1 MNARSN
7 DAVARSVH
15 DRLLKLAAN
24 RKEDFNALLA
34 AYGNERI
41 LYRLSRTRHGK
52 RFVLKGASLFI
63 LWMGKVHRPT
73 RDLDLLGS
81 GRVDPDS
88 LTTIFQDVCKA
99 EVDPDG
105 LQFDPASITVAQI
118 REGQEYGG
126 LRVKLRGNMGTAR
139 LSIQIDV
146 GIGDATAPAPQV
158 VEFPT
163 LLDMPAPRL
172 KAYPRETVVAEK
184 LDAMLELGIKNS
196 RMKDYYD
203 IALLARHFPFDG
215 ATLRAAIETT
225 LRRRG
230 REIPP
235 GLPAGLSDAF
245 ASDAAKATQW
255 SAFIRNH
262 PAPELPGNLAAVVR
276 QVRGFLESPLM
287 ALVAGREFAPN
298 WAPGGPWR

>member
-1 MNARSN
+1 MSARSN
-7 DAVARSVH
+7 DTVARSVH
-15 DRLLKLAAN
+15 DRLLKLAAS

-34 AYGNERI
+34 GYGNERI
-41 LYRLSRTRHGK
+41 LYRLSQTKHGK

-63 LWMGKVHRPT
+63 VWLGNVHRPT

-81 GRVDPDS
+81 GQVDPDS
-88 LTTIFQDVCKA
+88 LKAVFEDVCTV

-105 LQFDPASITVAQI
+105 LQFDPASITVGEI

-126 LRVKLRGNMGTAR
+126 LRVKLRGNLGTAR

-146 GIGDATAPAPQV
+146 GIGDAITPAPQV

-172 KAYPRETVVAEK
+172 KAYPRETAVAEK

-203 IALLARHFPFDG
+203 IALLARHFSFEG
-215 ATLRAAIETT
+215 AVFRAAIEAT

-230 REIPP
+230 RGIPS
-235 GLPAGLSDAF
+235 GLPTGLSDAF

-262 PAPELPGNLAAVVR
+262 PAPELPGDLPAIVR
-276 QVRGFLESPLM
+276 QVREFLEPPLA
-287 ALVAGREFAPN
+287 ALSTGTSFTLI
-298 WAPGGPWR
+298 WTPGGPWR